1 MHLKLMISAITAI
14 LFTAATPASAT
25 PCSLEVS
32 DDATACSTI
41 SQQKV
46 IRLGDIE
53 TTEGVTIY
61 RPYSGATSPA
71 ATDGL
76 RTFKPYAA
84 AYASDCRRSIRR
96 VPDYGRNTIRYEVCL
111 TDLDSED
118 GLDVEQAY
126 ARIKRTARRVCRLNG
141 ATSADARKFCLRD
154 TLYRAVIDAQRPAL
168 TVYYTAQ
175 TRRYTPRVEVNPAK
189 TY

>member
-1 MHLKLMISAITAI
+1 MHLKLTISAIAAI
-14 LFTAATPASAT
+14 LFTAAMPASTT
-25 PCSLEVS
+25 PCNLETTG
-32 DDATACSTI
+32 DATACSMI

-46 IRLGDIE
+46 IKLGDIE
-53 TTEGVTIY
+53 TTEGITIY
-61 RPYSGATSPA
+61 RPYSGAVSPA

-76 RTFKPYAA
+76 RTFKPYDA

-96 VPDYGRNTIRYEVCL
+96 VPDYGRNAIRYEVCL
-111 TDLDSED
+111 SDIEGED

-154 TLYRAVIDAQRPAL
+154 TLYRAVIDTQRPAL

-175 TRRYTPRVEVNPAK
+175 TRRYTPRVEIDPAK

>member
-1 MHLKLMISAITAI
+1 IAAI
-14 LFTAATPASAT
+14 LFTAAMPASAT
-25 PCSLEVS
+25 PCSLDTSE
-32 DDATACSTI
+32 DAPACSTI
-41 SQQKV
+41 SQQK
-46 IRLGDIE
+46 IIKLSDIE
-53 TTEGVTIY
+53 TTKGVTIY

-71 ATDGL
+71 AADGV
-76 RTFKPYAA
+76 RIFKPYDA

-96 VPDYGRNTIRYEVCL
+96 VPDYGRNAIRYAVGLRDIEA
-111 TDLDSED
+111 ED

-154 TLYRAVIDAQRPAL
+154 TLYRAILDAQRPTL
-168 TVYYTAQ
+168 TAYFTTQ
-175 TRRYTPRVEVNPAK
+175 TRRYTPRVEVDPAK